1 MIDSSELTK
10 DEINWEDA
18 YGDQCKLYK
27 KTKKKLKKN
36 RHKIKQLKKA
46 KKDACGFEKRQ
57 VNKKLLKH
65 QKHEKVLR
73 DEVKAL
79 KKVLHTTKNE
89 LSKQQMEN
97 QQLKMQSLYESQ
109 IIELKAQ
116 MKNRDQITMMLL
128 QEALPG
134 LVDKYWKHGGSSNG
148 RKSKSIVDDVPFK
161 ITDLDE

>member
-1 MIDSSELTK
+1 M
-10 DEINWEDA
+10 
-18 YGDQCKLYK
+18 
-27 KTKKKLKKN
+27 
-36 RHKIKQLKKA
+36 
-46 KKDACGFEKRQ
+46 
-57 VNKKLLKH
+57 
-65 QKHEKVLR
+65 LR

-97 QQLKMQSLYESQ
+97 QQLKMQSLYENQ

-134 LVDKYWKHGGSSNG
+134 LVDKYWKHGGSSYG

>member
-1 MIDSSELTK
+1 MEENNSLIQTET
-10 DEINWEDA
+10 NWEDA
-18 YGDQCKLYK
+18 YGDQHKLYK

-36 RHKIKQLKKA
+36 RRKIKQLKKA

-65 QKHEKVLR
+65 QKQEKVLR

-97 QQLKMQSLYESQ
+97 QQLKMQSLYE
-109 IIELKAQ
+109 
-116 MKNRDQITMMLL
+116 N
-128 QEALPG
+128 
-134 LVDKYWKHGGSSNG
+134 
-148 RKSKSIVDDVPFK
+148 
-161 ITDLDE
+161 

>member
-1 MIDSSELTK
+1 M
-10 DEINWEDA
+10 
-18 YGDQCKLYK
+18 
-27 KTKKKLKKN
+27 
-36 RHKIKQLKKA
+36 
-46 KKDACGFEKRQ
+46 
-57 VNKKLLKH
+57 
-65 QKHEKVLR
+65 LR
-73 DEVKAL
+73 DLVKAI
-79 KKVLHTTKNE
+79 KKFLHTTKNE

-97 QQLKMQSLYESQ
+97 QQLKMQSLYENQ

-161 ITDLDE
+161 ITDLDD

>member
-1 MIDSSELTK
+1 MTK
-10 DEINWEDA
+10 PVNIREIALGILLEITEEEA
-18 YGDQCKLYK
+18 FSHFVL
-27 KTKKKLKKN
+27 
-36 RHKIKQLKKA
+36 
-46 KKDACGFEKRQ
+46 RQ
-57 VNKKLLKH
+57 VL
-65 QKHEKVLR
+65 EKYQV
-73 DEVKAL
+73 
-79 KKVLHTTKNE
+79 TPP
-89 LSKQQMEN
+89 
-97 QQLKMQSLYESQ
+97 Q